1 MSELIIKIG
10 PLFWV
15 LSLLAVYGLAVVA
28 ERILY
33 FHRIQINTG
42 DFLRGI
48 SRLVNAG
55 SVDEARHEASIL
67 PGPGARVVS
76 SVLAHSGLERQEL
89 RTVAEDSVQME
100 VFQIEKNIRGLLVV
114 ATVSPLVGVLGTIQ
128 GLIGFYSQPGLLE
141 GKAPTLAMSDAVFQ
155 ALLSSALG
163 LSIAIPAY
171 LFYSIWLPA
180 PVRFIPWNGPEQ
192 RPSAWYATPARGA
205 RTGNAWAAGKP
216 EKV

>member
-67 PGPGARVVS
+67 PV
-76 SVLAHSGLERQEL
+76 
-89 RTVAEDSVQME
+89 
-100 VFQIEKNIRGLLVV
+100 
-114 ATVSPLVGVLGTIQ
+114 
-128 GLIGFYSQPGLLE
+128 PGL
-141 GKAPTLAMSDAVFQ
+141 A
-155 ALLSSALG
+155 SSLPFWP
-163 LSIAIPAY
+163 IPVWNARNCAR
-171 LFYSIWLPA
+171 W
-180 PVRFIPWNGPEQ
+180 RRIPCRW
-192 RPSAWYATPARGA
+192 RCSRLKRISAGC
-205 RTGNAWAAGKP
+205 
-216 EKV
+216 

>member
-1 MSELIIKIG
+1 MNELIIKIG

-15 LSLLAVYGLAVVA
+15 LSVLAVYALAVVA

-33 FHRIQINTG
+33 FYRIQINTG

-48 SRLVNAG
+48 SKLVNAG
-55 SVDEARHEASIL
+55 KTDEARHEASIL
-67 PGPGARVVS
+67 PGPAARVVS
-76 SVLAHSGLERQEL
+76 SVLAHAGLRREEL

-128 GLIGFYSQPGLLE
+128 GLVGFYSQPGVLE
-141 GKAPTLAMSDAVFQ
+141 GKAPSLAMSDAVYQ

-171 LFYSIWLPA
+171 LFYSYLASRSRQIVHSLERA
-180 PVRFIPWNGPEQ
+180 GTEAVCLVCDARQRREAGESMNG
-192 RPSAWYATPARGA
+192 RG
-205 RTGNAWAAGKP
+205 
-216 EKV
+216 V

>member
-114 ATVSPLVGVLGTIQ
+114 ATVSPLVGVLGT
-128 GLIGFYSQPGLLE
+128 
-141 GKAPTLAMSDAVFQ
+141 
-155 ALLSSALG
+155 
-163 LSIAIPAY
+163 
-171 LFYSIWLPA
+171 
-180 PVRFIPWNGPEQ
+180 
-192 RPSAWYATPARGA
+192 SAWYATPARGA

>member
-1 MSELIIKIG
+1 MNELIIKIG

-15 LSLLAVYGLAVVA
+15 LSVLAVYALAVVA

-48 SRLVNAG
+48 SKLVNAG
-55 SVDEARHEASIL
+55 KTDEARHEASIL
-67 PGPGARVVS
+67 PGPAARVVS
-76 SVLAHSGLERQEL
+76 SVLAHAGLRREVL

-128 GLIGFYSQPGLLE
+128 GLVGFYSQPGVLE
-141 GKAPTLAMSDAVFQ
+141 GKAPSLAMSDAVYQ

-163 LSIAIPAY
+163 LSIAIPCLLY
-171 LFYSIWLPA
+171 TS
-180 PVRFIPWNGPEQ
+180 
-192 RPSAWYATPARGA
+192 PSPRD
-205 RTGNAWAAGKP
+205 
-216 EKV
+216 

>member
-163 LSIAIPAY
+163 LSIAIPA
-171 LFYSIWLPA
+171 
-180 PVRFIPWNGPEQ
+180 
-192 RPSAWYATPARGA
+192 
-205 RTGNAWAAGKP
+205 
-216 EKV
+216 

>member
-114 ATVSPLVGVLGTIQ
+114 ATVS
-128 GLIGFYSQPGLLE
+128 
-141 GKAPTLAMSDAVFQ
+141 DAVFQ

-171 LFYSIWLPA
+171 LFYCYLASRARQVVHSLERA
-180 PVRFIPWNGPEQ
+180 GTEAVCLVCDARQRRENGE
-192 RPSAWYATPARGA
+192 RMGGREA
-205 RTGNAWAAGKP
+205 
-216 EKV
+216 

>member
-1 MSELIIKIG
+1 MNELIIKIG

-15 LSLLAVYGLAVVA
+15 LSVLAVYALAVVA

-48 SRLVNAG
+48 SKLVNAG
-55 SVDEARHEASIL
+55 KTDEARHEASIL
-67 PGPGARVVS
+67 PGPAARVVA
-76 SVLAHSGLERQEL
+76 SVLAHAGLRREEL

-114 ATVSPLVGVLGTIQ
+114 ATVSPLIGVLGTIQ
-128 GLIGFYSQPGLLE
+128 GLVGFYSQPGLLE
-141 GKAPTLAMSDAVFQ
+141 GKAPTLAMSDAVYQ

-171 LFYSIWLPA
+171 LFYSYLASRSRQIVHSLERA
-180 PVRFIPWNGPEQ
+180 GTEAVCLVCDARQ
-192 RPSAWYATPARGA
+192 RREERESMTGRG
-205 RTGNAWAAGKP
+205 
-216 EKV
+216 V

>member
-1 MSELIIKIG
+1 MNELIIKIG

-15 LSLLAVYGLAVVA
+15 LSVLAVYALAVVA

-48 SRLVNAG
+48 SKLVNAG
-55 SVDEARHEASIL
+55 KTDEARHEASIL
-67 PGPGARVVS
+67 PGPAARVVS
-76 SVLAHSGLERQEL
+76 SVLAHAGLRREEL

-128 GLIGFYSQPGLLE
+128 GLVGFYSQPGFWKGRLPLL
-141 GKAPTLAMSDAVFQ
+141 PCRMPFTRPCLV
-155 ALLSSALG
+155 
-163 LSIAIPAY
+163 P
-171 LFYSIWLPA
+171 
-180 PVRFIPWNGPEQ
+180 PWG
-192 RPSAWYATPARGA
+192 
-205 RTGNAWAAGKP
+205 
-216 EKV
+216 

>member
-1 MSELIIKIG
+1 MNELIIKIG

-15 LSLLAVYGLAVVA
+15 LSVLAVYALAVVA

-48 SRLVNAG
+48 SKLVNAG
-55 SVDEARHEASIL
+55 KTDEARHEASIL
-67 PGPGARVVS
+67 PGPAARVVS
-76 SVLAHSGLERQEL
+76 SVLAHAGLRREEL
-89 RTVAEDSVQME
+89 RSVAEDSV
-100 VFQIEKNIRGLLVV
+100 QIEKNIRGLLVV

-128 GLIGFYSQPGLLE
+128 GLVGFYSQPGVLE
-141 GKAPTLAMSDAVFQ
+141 GKAPSLAMSDAVYQ

-171 LFYSIWLPA
+171 LFYSYLASRSRQIVHSLERA
-180 PVRFIPWNGPEQ
+180 GTEAVCLVCDARQRREAGESMNG
-192 RPSAWYATPARGA
+192 RGL
-205 RTGNAWAAGKP
+205 
-216 EKV
+216 

>member
-15 LSLLAVYGLAVVA
+15 LSLLAVYGLADVA
-28 ERILY
+28 ERFLY

-171 LFYSIWLPA
+171 LFYCYLASRARQVGHSLERA
-180 PVRFIPWNGPEQ
+180 GTEAVCLVCDARQRRENGE
-192 RPSAWYATPARGA
+192 RMGGREA
-205 RTGNAWAAGKP
+205 
-216 EKV
+216 